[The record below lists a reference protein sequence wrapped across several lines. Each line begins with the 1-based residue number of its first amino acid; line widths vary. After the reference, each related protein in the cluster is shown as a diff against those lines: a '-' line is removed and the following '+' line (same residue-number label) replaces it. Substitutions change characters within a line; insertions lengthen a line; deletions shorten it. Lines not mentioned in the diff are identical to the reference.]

1 MIDRRSILV
10 SGASCACLPAVAR
23 GGLAGDGEIRQV
35 KTSSVKIN
43 TQSFGSRGNPALVLI
58 MGATASMLGWPE
70 TLCAALVDQGFYVVR
85 FDHRDTGQSSTRP
98 PGEMTYSVED
108 MADDVLAIMDA
119 YGFQNATIMGMS
131 LGGYI
136 AQMIALDHPQRVNAL
151 VLVSSEPLGWDGPVL
166 PHISQR
172 MLDHFGALS
181 SLDWSDRTAVRDFLL
196 ETDRLSAGTRKTFDE
211 YAAKARIEEVLD
223 RTDSPASMFNHTMV
237 STRNDW
243 TGRFHNISCKVLVV
257 HGAEDPVLP
266 IENGRALSK
275 GIIGAQLMVLD
286 GVGHE
291 IPDGLAPQIAQRV
304 AEFVNE
310 TTEDLR

>member
-1 MIDRRSILV
+1 
-10 SGASCACLPAVAR
+10 
-23 GGLAGDGEIRQV
+23 
-35 KTSSVKIN
+35 
-43 TQSFGSRGNPALVLI
+43 

-98 PGEMTYSVED
+98 PGEVTYSVED